1 MNWTDHNAL
10 VTGAGGFI
18 GSHLVE
24 TLASK
29 GANVTAFLH
38 YNSRGDMGL
47 LRDIDPELLGKVTL
61 YYGDLRDPYAVR
73 QAMENAQTVFHLGAL
88 IGIPYSYLHPHD
100 VVQTNVVGTLN
111 VLSAARDLGVGRIVH
126 TSTSEVYGTARYA
139 PIDEKHPLQ
148 GQSPYAASKIGADKL
163 VESFHL
169 SFGLPVSTVRPFNT
183 YGPRQSARAVI
194 PATIAQMLTRDRI
207 KLGATH
213 PTRDFNY
220 VGDTVAGFLHAAS
233 CDAIIGQTVN
243 IGSGKEIS
251 IGDLFLLIRRLIGRE
266 VELVVDEQRL
276 RPAGSE
282 VERLLADNRK
292 ARQLMDWSPRVELEE
307 GLRRT
312 ISWISQHLAMYRPD
326 QYAV

>member
-1 MNWTDHNAL
+1 MNWSDHNAL

-24 TLASK
+24 TLAGK

-38 YNSRGDMGL
+38 YNSRGDIGL

-73 QAMENAQTVFHLGAL
+73 QAMEDAQTVFHLGAL
-88 IGIPYSYLHPHD
+88 IGIPYSYLHPQD

-111 VLSAARDLGVGRIVH
+111 VLSAARDLGVRRVVH

-139 PIDEKHPLQ
+139 PIDENHPLQ

-163 VESFHL
+163 AESFYL

-194 PATIAQMLTRDRI
+194 PATIAEMLTRDRI

-282 VERLLADNRK
+282 VERLLADNSK
-292 ARQLMDWSPRVELEE
+292 ARQLMDWSPRVGLEE

-312 ISWISQHLAMYRPD
+312 IGWISQHLAMYRPD
-326 QYAV
+326 HYAV